1 MPRFA
6 KQPSIR
12 LATLAFAAVTT
23 LSLTGCQSVAADQR
37 NARLQTMAPVENI
50 DQRKVLAAQ
59 ANSSATA
66 PKANPA
72 NASNAAGPVAAAANP
87 AWDMFQQ
94 IEGLRATVA
103 TLQGRVEE
111 QQQVIERLKE
121 DSRARYTDLDQRIEL
136 LVQNAGARTGNTMA
150 NAADATPS
158 SPAAAATL
166 ADIETQKQAY
176 LSAYQSFRSDGPSA
190 AIKSMNGFITQYP
203 NSVFVANAYY
213 WLGEFHLADTPANLD
228 AAATQFNRVIKDYE
242 GSPKVASSYY
252 KLGTIA
258 DLRNQ
263 RNESR
268 QLMQTVVN
276 RFPDS
281 AEAGLA
287 KGYLENNPAEVTR

>member
-1 MPRFA
+1 MSRFA
-6 KQPSIR
+6 ICPSAR
-12 LATLAFAAVTT
+12 LATVVFVVGS

-37 NARLQTMAPVENI
+37 SDGLRTMAPVENI
-50 DQRKVLAAQ
+50 DQRRAPTTQNTA
-59 ANSSATA
+59 SAA

-72 NASNAAGPVAAAANP
+72 AALAAAAPAAANP

-94 IEGLRATVA
+94 LEGLRTTVA

-111 QQQVIERLKE
+111 QQQVIDRLKE
-121 DSRARYTDLDQRIEL
+121 DGRARYTDLDQRIEL
-136 LVQNAGARTGNTMA
+136 LAQNAGPAPINPG
-150 NAADATPS
+150 AAATT
-158 SPAAAATL
+158 PAAAATL

-176 LSAYQSFRSDGPSA
+176 LAAYQSFRSEGPAA
-190 AIKSMNGFITQYP
+190 AIASMTAFISQYP
-203 NSVFVANAYY
+203 DSVFVANAYY
-213 WLGEFHLADTPANLD
+213 WLGEFHLAETPANLD
-228 AAATQFNRVIKDYE
+228 AAIAQFNRVIKDYE

-263 RNESR
+263 RNEAR

-276 RFPDS
+276 RFSDS

-287 KGYLENNPAEVTR
+287 KGYLDQNPAEVTR